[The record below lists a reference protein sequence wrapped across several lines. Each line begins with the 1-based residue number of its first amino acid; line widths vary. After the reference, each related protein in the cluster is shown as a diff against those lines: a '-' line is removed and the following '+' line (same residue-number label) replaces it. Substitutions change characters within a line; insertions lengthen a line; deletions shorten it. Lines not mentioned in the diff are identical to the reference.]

1 MMKLGCMSLSLKG
14 MDAAAFV
21 QQVCD
26 WGLDVVE
33 LHTSA
38 FVSTDRDY
46 LRDLKLTCLKKG
58 LPIGYVGVSNNF
70 GKPEAELPEQVALVK
85 KWVDVAAFIGAPLVR
100 VFAAYIPKDCPD
112 ESALWP
118 PMIECLKEVA
128 AYGAEKGVII
138 GLQNHNHH
146 CVTRTGADVL
156 RILREVNHPYFS
168 HIMDTG
174 QYVGSPGASE
184 HKESDNPEDN
194 YRSLEQ
200 TAPHAVYV
208 RTKFYRIDSGVEEW
222 LDYPRIFRIL
232 RSVGYNGG
240 LSIVYEGNSEP
251 KAAIEKAAA
260 YLRKL
265 VREA

>member
-1 MMKLGCMSLSLKG
+1 
-14 MDAAAFV
+14 
-21 QQVCD
+21 
-26 WGLDVVE
+26 
-33 LHTSA
+33 
-38 FVSTDRDY
+38 
-46 LRDLKLTCLKKG
+46 
-58 LPIGYVGVSNNF
+58 
-70 GKPEAELPEQVALVK
+70 
-85 KWVDVAAFIGAPLVR
+85 
-100 VFAAYIPKDCPD
+100 
-112 ESALWP
+112 
-118 PMIECLKEVA
+118 MIECMKEIA

-146 CVTRTGADVL
+146 CVTRTGEDVL

-174 QYVGSPGASE
+174 QYVGSPGASG

-222 LDYPRIFRIL
+222 LDYPRLFRIL

-240 LSIVYEGNSEP
+240 LSIVYEGASEP
-251 KAAIEKAAA
+251 KAAIEKSAA
-260 YLRKL
+260 YLRRL
-265 VREA
+265 MREA